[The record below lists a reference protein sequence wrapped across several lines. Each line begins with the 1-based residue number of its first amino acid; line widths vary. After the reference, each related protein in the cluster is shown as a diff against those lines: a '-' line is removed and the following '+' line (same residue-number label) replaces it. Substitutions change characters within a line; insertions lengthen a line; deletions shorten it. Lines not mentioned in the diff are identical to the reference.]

1 MKHISLNFNIFKQGF
16 KAATSYLFGLLS
28 SILLFV
34 TKEEIGIDTNCK
46 SLLVVIFI
54 ISLSFVYAV
63 IKTFFYKK
71 KEIFSTSQ
79 GKLTIKYD
87 DLWRIAFTKC
97 PLKSKKKKI
106 VVVGV
111 NTAFDTIV
119 DEDLSKIDKPLVS
132 TNTLHGQWIKKMGEQ
147 NISSEDINDAIQ
159 NNLKQ
164 QQIKPTISLKKDRGN
179 VDVYS
184 KGTVAVY
191 EYKNTIF
198 YLLALS
204 EFDENNNAQNTRT
217 ELTATVE
224 KLINYYDKKG
234 QGYDIYIPL
243 LGTGRSRTNISAEE
257 SLETIASEI
266 KINKSKIH
274 GNINIIVYEKDR
286 DKISIDI

>member
-34 TKEEIGIDTNCK
+34 TKEDLGIDTNSK
-46 SLLVVIFI
+46 SLLVVVFI
-54 ISLSFVYAV
+54 IALSIVYAV

-71 KEIFSTSQ
+71 KEVFSTSQ

-97 PLKSKKKKI
+97 PLKNKKKKI

-111 NTAFDTIV
+111 NTTFDTVV
-119 DEDLSKIDKPLVS
+119 DEALSKIDKPLVS
-132 TNTLHGQWIKKMGEQ
+132 IKTLHGQWIKKMEEQ
-147 NISSEDINDAIQ
+147 NISSKDINEAIQ

-164 QQIKPTISLKKDRGN
+164 QQIKPITSLKKDRGN
-179 VDVYS
+179 TDVYS
-184 KGTVAVY
+184 KGTIAVY

-198 YLLALS
+198 YLIALS
-204 EFDENNNAQNTRT
+204 EFDENNNAQNSRA
-217 ELTATVE
+217 ELTNTIE
-224 KLINYYDKKG
+224 TLINYYNQKG
-234 QGYDIYIPL
+234 QGYDIYIPI
-243 LGTGRSRTNISAEE
+243 LGTGLSRTNVSAEE
-257 SLETIASEI
+257 SLETITSEI
-266 KINKSKIH
+266 KLNKSKIY
-274 GNINIIVYEKDR
+274 GNVNIIVYEKDR